1 MFRISASSFNQPR
14 LCDSSTWNPNATTI
28 SNVTQFTINPTR
40 IFVSRNNTFYI
51 AVDDD
56 VSILSGIEGNINLS
70 IVGTGG
76 YSFFVS
82 DDNYMYAYEGGGK
95 KLITR
100 WTMQAINGQTVKSN
114 IDTCRGLFIDAN
126 NTLYCSSGTHEV
138 VTIPLNSSGS
148 VPVRVAGN
156 GTSGSASNQLNN
168 PYGIFV
174 DLCFNL
180 YIADYGGNRVQRV
193 SSGQTNAT
201 TMAGPGVSGTF
212 DLITPT
218 DVVLD
223 GNGYLFIVDHGKNR
237 IVGSGPSGFRC
248 VAGCTTAGNAP
259 DQLNGP
265 QGMSFD
271 NHGNIWVADTGNHRI
286 QKFTLSTACTGR
298 YH

>member
-1 MFRISASSFNQPR
+1 MWPR
-14 LCDSSTWNPNATTI
+14 GGTSGQLVMA
-28 SNVTQFTINPTR
+28 V
-40 IFVSRNNTFYI
+40 NT
-51 AVDDD
+51 
-56 VSILSGIEGNINLS
+56 
-70 IVGTGG
+70 
-76 YSFFVS
+76 
-82 DDNYMYAYEGGGK
+82 
-95 KLITR
+95 
-100 WTMQAINGQTVKSN
+100 
-114 IDTCRGLFIDAN
+114 TCRGLFIDAN
-126 NTLYCSSGTHEV
+126 NTLYCSSSTHEV
-138 VTIPLNSSGS
+138 VTMPLNSHGS

-156 GTSGSASNQLNN
+156 GISGTASNQLNN

-201 TMAGPGVSGTF
+201 TMAGLGVSGTF

-271 NHGNIWVADTGNHRI
+271 NHGNIWVADSDNHRI
-286 QKFTLSTACTGR
+286 QKFTLSSTCTGR
-298 YH
+298 HHHLFQNMRSLRDSNRSFIVSLSPCQ